1 MRIQT
6 SSIEESSDILDSG
19 TVWLKIWTKKLF
31 YFIFELFIFVYEAFI
46 LKVSKMISS
55 TIHQLL
61 KSYPVSNLQKRRK
74 NARAQPGITHTFPPD
89 VRSPSFK

>member
-19 TVWLKIWTKKLF
+19 TVWLKIWTKMLF
-31 YFIFELFIFVYEAFI
+31 YFIFELFIFVNETFI
-46 LKVSKMISS
+46 LKFSKMISP

-61 KSYPVSNLQKRRK
+61 KSSPVSNLQRRRK
-74 NARAQPGITHTFPPD
+74 NARAQPGITHTFPSD